1 MQKGFAAVLGSFIGR
16 RGNDFGKK
24 SRLPAIRFGFRLV
37 SARWRSEDEQ
47 DTALRGQAASHRKE
61 GISARASWAALGRGE
76 GERDARAAAW
86 EASFLFFFLFPIS
99 FLFCFILFFF
109 QSLFQKGFWGQLN
122 INQIQS
128 PQNKICLSMNA
139 QNHVTKLMINFK
151 FPQKMFICY
160 IKCSL
165 KFLNNSN

>member
-37 SARWRSEDEQ
+37 SARWRLEDEQ

-76 GERDARAAAW
+76 GEGDARAAAW
-86 EASFLFFFLFPIS
+86 EASFLFFPIS
-99 FLFCFILFFF
+99 NFFSVLFYFFF

-151 FPQKMFICY
+151 FPQNCLFAT
-160 IKCSL
+160 
-165 KFLNNSN
+165 LNAH